1 MKHFVTVGI
10 AGHVDHGK
18 TSLVRALTGIDT
30 DRMKEEK
37 RRGMSMEFGIAPLGL
52 HADVQVS
59 LVDVPG
65 HTDFMKNTIRG
76 LSSVD
81 AAVLVIAADDGV
93 MPQTREHLEI
103 LKFLEVRSGFVV
115 LSKADLVDTDTLDI
129 ARMEVSDLTAGSF
142 LHGCPIIAFSALD
155 GRGRND
161 IRSALQSIPGSM
173 DSARDGNVPFRMF
186 IDQIRSIHGLG
197 TVVSGTVLS
206 GSVYSG
212 DRVEIVPSGQIARV
226 RSIQIHHE
234 RVDLASGGC
243 RVGINL
249 QGVSMREISRGMQLV
264 EPGRI
269 IPEKFL
275 NGTLVVS
282 GHAHK
287 SLQTGDRVRMF
298 LGTAVSP
305 AFISLME
312 QTELAPGETG
322 LAQLRPADPMG
333 ALPGDR
339 YVITPLNSPM
349 ILGGGKILEA
359 SSIKFRKAH
368 VRRVVPVMRALE
380 SGDPATLVKAWVNA
394 RSETVVSAE
403 VLGRMSGLSRDLL
416 HEALGEAARSGLL
429 VPVDDQRFI
438 SISFFH
444 RMRDLVADHI
454 DTTVKLGRDHVGP
467 ACIVSSLGARLD
479 ASVLKY
485 ILDDLVQK
493 GRIAAVSGGF
503 TVPSL
508 SRDMDKTTGLDRMTQ
523 AILTF
528 IESSGLAPVTLKQI
542 LVLMKQDR
550 ETRGIRKSLEHLV
563 SRGDVVRLSNE
574 RYLSRSGIEE
584 IKARVC
590 RWIAHNGAM
599 RAADCPD
606 VLGYGRTI
614 GVPILEYLDEVG
626 LTERRGNERILK
638 GIGNVSVCT

>member
-1 MKHFVTVGI
+1 MKHLMTVGI

-37 RRGMSMEFGIAPLGL
+37 RRGMSMEFGIAPLEL

-76 LSSVD
+76 LSAVD
-81 AAVLVIAADDGV
+81 AAILVIAADDGV

-103 LKFLEVRSGFVV
+103 LKFLGVRSGFVA

-129 ARMEVSDLTAGSF
+129 AKMEVSDLTAGSF

-155 GRGRND
+155 GRGRNE
-161 IRSALQSIPGSM
+161 IISALQSMTGSM
-173 DSARDGNVPFRMF
+173 DSARNVSGPFRMF
-186 IDQIRSIHGLG
+186 IDQIRVMQGLG
-197 TVVSGTVLS
+197 TVISGTVFS
-206 GSVYSG
+206 GSVRRG
-212 DRVEIVPSGQIARV
+212 DRVEIVPSGKIARV
-226 RSIQIHHE
+226 RSIQTHHE
-234 RVDLASGGC
+234 SVDMASGGC

-249 QGVSMREISRGMQLV
+249 QGVSAREISRGMQLV
-264 EPGRI
+264 EPGRV

-282 GHAHK
+282 GYAHK
-287 SLQTGDRVRMF
+287 SLHTGDRVRMF

-305 AFISLME
+305 VFISLME

-322 LAQLRPADPMG
+322 SAQLRPAEPTG

-368 VRRVVPVMRALE
+368 ARRVVPVMRALE
-380 SGDPATLVKAWVNA
+380 CGDPAALVKAWADA
-394 RSETVVSAE
+394 RSETIVNAE
-403 VLGRMSGLSRDLL
+403 VLGRMSGHSRDLL
-416 HEALGEAARSGLL
+416 HEALDEAVQSGIL
-429 VPVDDQRFI
+429 VAVDDEHFI
-438 SISFFH
+438 STSFFH

-454 DTTVKLGRDHVGP
+454 ENTVKLGRDHVGP
-467 ACIVSSLGARLD
+467 AYIASSLGARLD

-485 ILDDLVQK
+485 ILDDLVQR
-493 GRIAAVSGGF
+493 GRIVAVSGGF

-508 SRDMDKTTGLDRMTQ
+508 SMDTSTGLDRMTQ
-523 AILTF
+523 TILAF

-542 LVLMKQDR
+542 LVFLEQER
-550 ETRGIRKSLEHLV
+550 ETRGIRKSLEHLI

-590 RWIAHNGAM
+590 RWIAQNGTM

-606 VLGYGRTI
+606 VLGYGRTV

-638 GIGNVSVCT
+638 GIGDVSAPS